1 MDCEA
6 TRDLV
11 LKVLQGGLWH
21 TTPLDRF
28 ERILERGAIL
38 PIHPDNPNPDGW
50 KTMSG
55 DPYRTYAHTLNAV
68 SLFDLAGFDL
78 EDYKRKYP
86 ACSWDTYIPFREKWG
101 SAVWIEIDREKVAPQ
116 LISGLQLLKR
126 NHAEGAYR
134 FSIMP
139 EIEAAHIG
147 PLPKSAFVRAFIVGK
162 NESGIRALSL

>member
-1 MDCEA
+1 MLDV
-6 TRDLV
+6 V
-11 LKVLQGGLWH
+11 LKELCGGLWH
-21 TTPLDRF
+21 TTHPDRF
-28 ERILERGAIL
+28 KRILATGSIL
-38 PIHPDNPNPDGW
+38 PIPDPPNPDGW

-86 ACSWDTYIPFREKWG
+86 VCSWDTYIPFREKWG
-101 SAVWIEIDREKVAPQ
+101 SAVWIEIDREKVTPQ
-116 LISGLQLLKR
+116 LISSPELLKR
-126 NHAEGAYR
+126 NHADGAYR

-147 PLPKSAFVRAFIVGK
+147 PLPTSAFVRAFIVGK
-162 NESGIRALSL
+162 NECGIRALSL